1 VPIVIGFERASAEL
15 RALARGLGIMPHLSR
30 ARGVLQRLRGD
41 TDYEVRFSRALM
53 SQVRPGDVV
62 WDIGANVGLYS
73 LQLSEAV
80 GTSGKVFAFEPMPSC
95 FAALTQRSQGCAN
108 IQAIQAALGDRT
120 GIAQITVDA
129 DELSTTNSLFVR
141 GGAQTLDVR
150 ITTGD
155 ALVHSGEVPVP
166 AVLKVDVEGFEEEVL
181 RGLSQTLANPTCRA
195 LFCEVHFGILD
206 ARGERH
212 APSRI
217 VQMLRDRGF
226 KTRWIDASH
235 LGAER

>member
-1 VPIVIGFERASAEL
+1 MVIGFERATAEL
-15 RALARGLGIMPHLSR
+15 RALARGLGIIPHLNR
-30 ARGVLQRLRGD
+30 ARSVLQRLRGD
-41 TDYEVRFSRALM
+41 TDYEERFSRALM
-53 SQVRPGDVV
+53 SRVRPGDVV
-62 WDIGANVGLYS
+62 WDIGANIGLYS

-80 GTSGKVFAFEPMPSC
+80 GASGKVFAFEPMPTC
-95 FAALTQRSQGCAN
+95 FAELTQRSQGAPN
-108 IQAIQAALGDRT
+108 IQSIQAALGDRI
-120 GIAQITVDA
+120 GVAQLAVDDNA
-129 DELSTTNSLFVR
+129 LSTTNSLFVPSGSR
-141 GGAQTLDVR
+141 TVDVR

-155 ALVHSGEVPVP
+155 ALVQSGEIPAP

-195 LFCEVHFGILD
+195 LFCEVHFSILD

-217 VQMLRDRGF
+217 VQLLRERGF
-226 KTRWIDASH
+226 RTRWIDASH

>member
-1 VPIVIGFERASAEL
+1 MIGFERATAEL
-15 RALARGLGIMPHLSR
+15 RALARGLGITPHLNR
-30 ARGVLQRLRGD
+30 ARDVLHRLRGGGD
-41 TDYEVRFSRALM
+41 ADYEERFSRALLR
-53 SQVRPGDVV
+53 QVRPGDVV

-80 GTSGKVFAFEPMPSC
+80 SASGKVYAFEPMPTC
-95 FAALTQRSQGCAN
+95 FAELTRRSQGRAN
-108 IQAIQAALGDRT
+108 IQPIQAALGDRT
-120 GIAQITVDA
+120 GIAQLTLDDNA
-129 DELSTTNSLFVR
+129 LSTTNSLFIPS
-141 GGAQTLDVR
+141 GARTVDVR

-155 ALVHSGEVPVP
+155 ALVQSGEIPPP

-181 RGLSQTLANPTCRA
+181 RGLSQILANPTCRA

-217 VQMLRDRGF
+217 VQLLRDRGF
-226 KTRWIDASH
+226 RTRWIDASH
-235 LGAER
+235 LGAQR

>member
-1 VPIVIGFERASAEL
+1 MIGFERASAEL
-15 RALARGLGIMPHLSR
+15 RALARGLGIMPHISR
-30 ARGVLQRLRGD
+30 ARSVLQRLRGE
-41 TDYEVRFSRALM
+41 TDYEIRFSRALM

-80 GTSGKVFAFEPMPSC
+80 GPTGKVFAFEPIPKC
-95 FAALTQRSQGCAN
+95 FAALTQRSQGCPN
-108 IQAIQAALGDRT
+108 IHPVQAAMGDRIGT
-120 GIAQITVDA
+120 AQITVD
-129 DELSTTNSLFVR
+129 DNELSTTNSLFVPS
-141 GGAQTLDVR
+141 GAQTLDVR

-155 ALVHSGEVPVP
+155 ALVQSGEIPAP

-181 RGLSQTLANPTCRA
+181 RGLSQTLANPACRA

-217 VQMLRDRGF
+217 VELLRERGF
-226 KTRWIDASH
+226 KTSWIDASH
-235 LGAER
+235 LGAVR

>member
-1 VPIVIGFERASAEL
+1 VRIVIGFERASAEL

-62 WDIGANVGLYS
+62 WDIGANVGLYA

-80 GTSGKVFAFEPMPSC
+80 GASGKVFAFEPMPAC

-108 IQAIQAALGDRT
+108 IQTIQAALGDRT

-155 ALVHSGEVPVP
+155 ALVQSGEVPMP
-166 AVLKVDVEGFEEEVL
+166 AVLKVDVEGFEEEDL